1 MPHAQYRLAI
11 INHLN
16 AIFVDLLLLYFVWD
30 FYLTC
35 TTCLLFVYYDFR
47 FCFFIGFVFA
57 CMHFTVCLCFLCVVF
72 VVFWLFYLFWLICF
86 YLPGVR
92 RHGGRRVRRYEELG
106 GEEGG
111 EILIRI
117 YHMEKIMLN
126 KKRKIK
132 IKKNIYESKSFN
144 QQMGNCQNLGKKYY
158 VTMQKWALWLR

>member
-1 MPHAQYRLAI
+1 M
-11 INHLN
+11 
-16 AIFVDLLLLYFVWD
+16 
-30 FYLTC
+30 
-35 TTCLLFVYYDFR
+35 
-47 FCFFIGFVFA
+47 
-57 CMHFTVCLCFLCVVF
+57 
-72 VVFWLFYLFWLICF
+72 
-86 YLPGVR
+86 
-92 RHGGRRVRRYEELG
+92 RRYEELG

-158 VTMQKWALWLR
+158 VTMQK